1 MPFILEV
8 PLALSVGPDN
18 IFSTRLLI
26 ICCLVALIVLF
37 IEKSTGSSTLVVE
50 YDDDDVEVEKEVGFK
65 PIDEVKFV
73 EALLEL
79 LHMFIP
85 DGLLFDFSEKASS
98 ITLSRVSWSREMY
111 GTTPSLACEV
121 GSLFV
126 ELFLV

>member
-1 MPFILEV
+1 MPFILEAL
-8 PLALSVGPDN
+8 LAISVGPDN

-37 IEKSTGSSTLVVE
+37 IEKSTGSSTLVE
-50 YDDDDVEVEKEVGFK
+50 YDDDVEVEKEVELT

-73 EALLEL
+73 EILLEL

-111 GTTPSLACEV
+111 GTTPSFACEG